1 VPATSIALR
10 INANGTGSVEKER
23 TERRRR
29 MRARNLRED
38 ERDSAWERRSYT
50 SGTGTYS
57 TSLIAR
63 EIKHISP
70 RGSQP
75 AKVLTPCAWRRLWR
89 VDVRAACPRG

>member
-38 ERDSAWERRSYT
+38 ERDSGLGGTLVLERHWHVFHVAHRSGNQAHFYT
-50 SGTGTYS
+50 RQS
-57 TSLIAR
+57 AR
-63 EIKHISP
+63 
-70 RGSQP
+70 
-75 AKVLTPCAWRRLWR
+75 KVLTLCA
-89 VDVRAACPRG
+89 